1 MGRMPTFITASFFAE
16 AVWLHFVVSFNISY
30 LILAVILV
38 TYLKVETSADALPE
52 KLLVAKRLFKLC
64 KLSQLLKGPLG
75 DSSLGETASRPVAVP
90 LVSAYDFSGGPNSNK
105 RVMRTPQQ
113 IAEAAAVSVT
123 TLDASYQLCTRL
135 CDSFKQYV
143 VDSGVKGITEHTA
156 SGVASSGSGTVSGSG
171 AGAALAGGAA
181 ADAEVR
187 NQLKILSSLGP
198 RPALAGAAV
207 PSGGDEAGGPPVP
220 SLDADSLA
228 VKSALK
234 LLLEIPKLVRIVFAD
249 DPMFVQ
255 VTKDAFSVVVNQNFG
270 SKSFTWLMAVY
281 CDNVLKVSNI
291 MA

>member
-1 MGRMPTFITASFFAE
+1 
-16 AVWLHFVVSFNISY
+16 
-30 LILAVILV
+30 
-38 TYLKVETSADALPE
+38 LKVETSADALPE

-75 DSSLGETASRPVAVP
+75 GSSLGETASRPVAVP
-90 LVSAYDFSGGPNSNK
+90 FVSACDFSRGPNSNR

-113 IAEAAAVSVT
+113 IAEAAAVTVT

-156 SGVASSGSGTVSGSG
+156 SGVASSGSGTVAWPGT
-171 AGAALAGGAA
+171 GAALAGGAA
-181 ADAEVR
+181 DAEVR
-187 NQLKILSSLGP
+187 LKNSSSLGP
-198 RPALAGAAV
+198 RPAPASAAV
-207 PSGGDEAGGPPVP
+207 PSGCDDAGGPPVP